1 MRTAPVAAS
10 FLRQVQSTRA
20 CNAGTLASQIY
31 QGGANVGSLRHTKQ
45 GALR

>member
-10 FLRQVQSTRA
+10 FLRRVQSARS
-20 CNAGTLASQIY
+20 CNAGTLASQIC

-45 GALR
+45 GARR